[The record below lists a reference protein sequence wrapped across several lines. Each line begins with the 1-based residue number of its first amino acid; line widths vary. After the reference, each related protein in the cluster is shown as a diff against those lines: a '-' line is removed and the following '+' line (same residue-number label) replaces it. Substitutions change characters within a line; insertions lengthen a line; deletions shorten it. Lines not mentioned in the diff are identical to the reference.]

1 MTAHRSTVDG
11 GTIGCL
17 IVAFLIFL
25 LGWCVN
31 ASLSVLN
38 DLFGGNAYKV
48 TETSAVQLSQEYDR
62 ITINLP
68 GPYFR
73 LIGNTPRIIHTAPVF
88 PGQSLCVAISGEPKP
103 GERTLALVPTQ
114 GYTIR
119 LCSDSPDD
127 LMRGV
132 VLTNTAPRLKRW
144 AGDTKGMEGGNGA
157 LFPKIQLP
165 RNLVSGTN
173 YVLVISGPVCFAQKL
188 DASGS
193 CTFWNESADLNYAIR
208 LAVTSKESW
217 EAGKT
222 KWVKD
227 ELTKKRAGLASQKK
241 TDQMIAAIFST
252 ILLLLIVGL
261 ILAHHLLNR
270 QPKADHSLERS
281 QRRGPQG
288 LEPALSSTVADNEK
302 QTDSLNT
309 AARDLRR
316 SADVKGSRMNTE
328 MLFDCPH
335 CRAELKLP
343 PNFAAPGEVVECP
356 ACEKDVVVP
365 QRSAG
370 VEKPACPSCATCGGT
385 SVSLTPCAVCEK
397 LFCDSHG
404 THCAGMF
411 ACHSC
416 LQAQRGSTIK
426 ELRSMGST
434 VSVLGSG
441 QADKGPNTSQEGDV
455 TMAKKILVM
464 EAFGHGVQPSG
475 SEAKSVCD
483 QYVGSHLGLDLTQA
497 RVRVNVNQMGD
508 DQYALQHY
516 GLLHHPGKKVE
527 WFNYTVAG
535 KKYLLMVV
543 AEP

>member
-1 MTAHRSTVDG
+1 
-11 GTIGCL
+11 L

-25 LGWCVN
+25 LGWCVS

-48 TETSAVQLSQEYDR
+48 TENSAVQLSQEYDR
-62 ITINLP
+62 IKINLP

-73 LIGNTPRIIHTAPVF
+73 LIGKKPRIIHTAPAF
-88 PGQSLCVAISGEPKP
+88 PGQSLCVDISGEPKP

-132 VLTNTAPRLKRW
+132 FLTNTAPRLKRW

-173 YVLVISGPVCFAQKL
+173 YALVISGPICFAQKL

-208 LAVTSKESW
+208 LAVTSKETW

-227 ELTKKRAGLASQKK
+227 ELTKERASLASRKK
-241 TDQMIAAIFST
+241 TDQMIAAIFSS

-261 ILAHHLLNR
+261 ILAHHFLDR
-270 QPKADHSLERS
+270 QPKADHSLEMS
-281 QRRGPQG
+281 QRRGPAV

-302 QTDSLNT
+302 QTDTLNT

-316 SADVKGSRMNTE
+316 SADVKGSRVNTE

-335 CRAELKLP
+335 CGSGLKLP
-343 PNFAAPGEVVECP
+343 PDFAAPGEVVECP

-365 QRSAG
+365 QLSVG
-370 VEKPACPSCATCGGT
+370 VWNPVSRSCALCGGT
-385 SVSLTPCAVCEK
+385 NISLTPCMVCEK

-404 THCAGMF
+404 THHAGKF

-416 LQAQRGSTIK
+416 LQAQRRRTID
-426 ELRSMGST
+426 ELRRMGSS
-434 VSVLGSG
+434 VSVLGS
-441 QADKGPNTSQEGDV
+441 
-455 TMAKKILVM
+455 
-464 EAFGHGVQPSG
+464 
-475 SEAKSVCD
+475 
-483 QYVGSHLGLDLTQA
+483 
-497 RVRVNVNQMGD
+497 R
-508 DQYALQHY
+508 
-516 GLLHHPGKKVE
+516 
-527 WFNYTVAG
+527 
-535 KKYLLMVV
+535 
-543 AEP
+543 